1 MSQPAMGKKN
11 MPRLKDRVAL
21 ITGAGNSIGRA
32 VALAFAREGA
42 DLVLHYEEEGQRND
56 MGELAR
62 ELERLGRRVLALRT
76 DVTHADGAYGLV
88 ESAVTGLGRVDVLV
102 NNAGLRPAIS
112 FVDTTAEQFDVVMAA
127 NVRSAFMVTRMV
139 LPLMFAQNY
148 GRIVTTV
155 SDVAYH
161 GAPGYTLYGAAAGAL
176 LGFTRSL
183 VHDIGPRN
191 VTANCVAPGAID
203 PKANTSVAQAGVD
216 ALRRALPSQRLGTV
230 ADVTPAYLFLASDDA
245 HHMIGQCI
253 SPCGGAVML

>member
-1 MSQPAMGKKN
+1 MA
-11 MPRLKDRVAL
+11 RLKDRVAL
-21 ITGAGNSIGRA
+21 ITGAGNVIGRA
-32 VALAFAREGA
+32 VAMAFAQEGA
-42 DLVLHYEEEGQRND
+42 HLVLHYDEEGQRTAVGD
-56 MGELAR
+56 LAR
-62 ELERLGRRVLALRT
+62 EAERAGARVLALQ
-76 DVTHADGAYGLV
+76 ADITGTNGAYELV
-88 ESAVTGLGRVDVLV
+88 EGAVTGLGRVDILI
-102 NNAGLRPAIS
+102 NNAGLRPAVTFI
-112 FVDTTAEQFDVVMAA
+112 DTTAEQFDTVMAA

-183 VHDIGPRN
+183 VHDIGPRD

-203 PKANTSVAQAGVD
+203 PKPTSGTALAGVE
-216 ALRRALPSQRLGTV
+216 AVRRALPSQRLGQP
-230 ADVTPAYLFLASDDA
+230 ADVAPAYLFLASDEA
-245 HHMIGQCI
+245 RHMIGQCI

>member
-1 MSQPAMGKKN
+1 MDTRVWGEWEMA
-11 MPRLKDRVAL
+11 RLTDRVAL
-21 ITGAGNSIGRA
+21 ITGAGNNIGRA

-42 DLVLHYEEEGQRND
+42 DLILQYEDDAQSNAIS
-56 MGELAR
+56 ELSR
-62 ELERLGRRVLALRT
+62 EVERHGRRVLALRT

-88 ESAVTGLGRVDVLV
+88 ETAVTGMGRVDILV

-112 FVDTTAEQFDVVMAA
+112 FIDTTAEQFDMVMAA
-127 NVRSAFMVTRMV
+127 NVRSAFMMTRMI

-203 PKANTSVAQAGVD
+203 PKAGSAVAQAGVD
-216 ALRRALPSQRLGTV
+216 ALRRALPSQRLGSV
-230 ADVTPAYLFLASDDA
+230 DDVTPAYLFLASDDA
-245 HHMIGQCI
+245 NHMIGQCI

>member
-1 MSQPAMGKKN
+1 MA
-11 MPRLKDRVAL
+11 RLTDRVAL
-21 ITGAGNSIGRA
+21 ITGAGNNIGRA

-42 DLVLHYEEEGQRND
+42 DLVLQYDEDGHRTAV
-56 MGELAR
+56 GELAR
-62 ELERLGRRVLALRT
+62 DIERAGRRVLAVQT
-76 DVTHADGAYGLV
+76 EVTHADGAYELV
-88 ESAVTGLGRVDVLV
+88 ESAVSGMGRVDVLV
-102 NNAGLRPAIS
+102 NNAGLRPAVS
-112 FVDTTAEQFDVVMAA
+112 FIDTTAEQFDLVMSA

-139 LPLMFAQNY
+139 LPLMFNQNY

-191 VTANCVAPGAID
+191 VTANCVAPGALD
-203 PKANTSVAQAGVD
+203 PKATTGVAMAGVE
-216 ALRRALPSQRLGTV
+216 AVRRALPSQRLGTV
-230 ADVTPAYLFLASDDA
+230 DDITPAYLFLASDDA

>member
-1 MSQPAMGKKN
+1 
-11 MPRLKDRVAL
+11 MPRLQNRVAL
-21 ITGAGNSIGRA
+21 ITGAGNAIGMA
-32 VALAFAREGA
+32 VAMAFAREGA
-42 DLVLHYEEEGQRND
+42 DLVLHYEEEGQRTRV
-56 MGELAR
+56 GELAR
-62 ELERLGRRVLALRT
+62 EAERLGRRVLALQS
-76 DVTHADGAYGLV
+76 DITHADGAYGLV
-88 ESAVTGLGRVDVLV
+88 ESAVTGVGHVDILV

-112 FVDTTAEQFDVVMAA
+112 FIDTTAEQFDAVMAA

-139 LPLMFAQNY
+139 LPLMFSQNY

-161 GAPGYTLYGAAAGAL
+161 GAPGYSLYGAAAGAL

-203 PKANTSVAQAGVD
+203 PKPATHVALAGVE
-216 ALRRALPSQRLGTV
+216 ALRRALPNQRLGSV
-230 ADVTPAYLFLASDDA
+230 EDVSPAYLFLASDDA
-245 HHMIGQCI
+245 RHMIGQCI

>member
-1 MSQPAMGKKN
+1 

-42 DLVLHYEEEGQRND
+42 DLVLHFEEEAQRSAVAD
-56 MGELAR
+56 LTR
-62 ELERLGRRVLALRT
+62 EVERLGRRALSLRADIT
-76 DVTHADGAYGLV
+76 NADGAYGLV
-88 ESAVTGLGRVDVLV
+88 ETAVTGLGRVDVLV

-112 FVDTTAEQFDVVMAA
+112 FVDTTAEQFDMVMAA
-127 NVRSAFMVTRMV
+127 NVRSAFMATRMV

-183 VHDIGPRN
+183 VHDIGPRD

-203 PKANTSVAQAGVD
+203 PKALTPVAQAGVD
-216 ALRRALPSQRLGTV
+216 AVRRALPSQRLGSV
-230 ADVTPAYLFLASDDA
+230 DDVTPAYLFLASDDA
-245 HHMIGQCI
+245 RHMIGQCI

>member
-1 MSQPAMGKKN
+1 MA
-11 MPRLKDRVAL
+11 RLKDRVAL
-21 ITGAGNSIGRA
+21 ITGAGNNIGRA

-42 DLVLHYEEEGQRND
+42 DLILQYEDDGQSTAVS
-56 MGELAR
+56 ELSR
-62 ELERLGRRVLALRT
+62 EAERLGRRVLALRT

-88 ESAVTGLGRVDVLV
+88 ETAVTGLGRVDILV
-102 NNAGLRPAIS
+102 NNAGMRPAIT
-112 FVDTTAEQFDVVMAA
+112 FIDTTAEQFDVVMAA
-127 NVRSAFMVTRMV
+127 NVRSAFMMTRMV

-203 PKANTSVAQAGVD
+203 PKVGTPVAQAGVD
-216 ALRRALPSQRLGTV
+216 ALRRALPSQRLGSV
-230 ADVTPAYLFLASDDA
+230 DDVTPAYLFLASDDA

>member
-1 MSQPAMGKKN
+1 MSTPAMGKK
-11 MPRLKDRVAL
+11 MARLKDRVAL

-32 VALAFAREGA
+32 VAMAFAREGA
-42 DLVLHYEEEGQRND
+42 DLILHFEEEGQRTAVAD
-56 MGELAR
+56 LTR
-62 ELERLGRRVLALRT
+62 DLERMGRRALSQRVDIT
-76 DVTHADGAYGLV
+76 NADGAYGLV
-88 ESAVTGLGRVDVLV
+88 ETAVTGLGRVDILV

-112 FVDTTAEQFDVVMAA
+112 FVDTTAEQFDMVMTA

-203 PKANTSVAQAGVD
+203 PKAGSPVAQAGVE
-216 ALRRALPSQRLGTV
+216 ALRRALPSQRLGSV
-230 ADVTPAYLFLASDDA
+230 DDVTPAYVFLASNDA